1 MNMATFSNPVIQYMN
16 SQNIKVAG
24 IDGKW
29 NRPIIISD
37 SGDAEKISIP
47 SVGAIFPSG
56 APSTERDDIKCLL
69 GLKGVKVS
77 CFIES
82 AIGVAEYYKRQKV
95 INTQD
100 KELIIVDVDQHFT
113 DLCHVKY
120 EADGYLIKNRL
131 RVDYGVDFVADRL
144 VELPR
149 YKNLSD
155 ALEELSDVIQTEI
168 LRSQLPREKVMMSTK
183 RHVIMLKRQD
193 IVSCIRKFLITIMAN
208 IDTMMF
214 RENISKGVLLLSG
227 KLWAC
232 PEAVQMMK
240 DRYEGR
246 KIVSYKPET
255 AALLGGVY
263 YLQQYHPMKS
273 SWFIDSTYLV
283 LHHKD
288 VWGEVNKLNR
298 YQKEGYW
305 KLLEAILKREKEVLL
320 KGNMQDL
327 SAIYSALHIDYPE
340 TGILWSYTKSRCYR
354 VGTSKDPFIK
364 FILSYK
370 ETGVNLMKKIDEKAE
385 TILRSIVFDRTAY
398 SDHEIIEKIYWY
410 ISRCY
415 HYTKEKTP
423 TGEFPDYAYT
433 LETLLRCGVCH
444 GYAISMI
451 YLLKKMQIPIR
462 YVGGDADGSSFG
474 GHAWNLI
481 STIDGGYRHLDI
493 TWDLEKAQRNKEM
506 KYFLLDDIGMKARKH
521 FWNPQEYPMC
531 I

>member
-168 LRSQLPREKVMMSTK
+168 LRSQLPREKSNDEHKTTCHHAK
-183 RHVIMLKRQD
+183 TTGYCQLYSK
-193 IVSCIRKFLITIMAN
+193 VS
-208 IDTMMF
+208 D
-214 RENISKGVLLLSG
+214 
-227 KLWAC
+227 
-232 PEAVQMMK
+232 
-240 DRYEGR
+240 
-246 KIVSYKPET
+246 
-255 AALLGGVY
+255 
-263 YLQQYHPMKS
+263 
-273 SWFIDSTYLV
+273 
-283 LHHKD
+283 
-288 VWGEVNKLNR
+288 
-298 YQKEGYW
+298 
-305 KLLEAILKREKEVLL
+305 
-320 KGNMQDL
+320 
-327 SAIYSALHIDYPE
+327 
-340 TGILWSYTKSRCYR
+340 
-354 VGTSKDPFIK
+354 
-364 FILSYK
+364 
-370 ETGVNLMKKIDEKAE
+370 
-385 TILRSIVFDRTAY
+385 
-398 SDHEIIEKIYWY
+398 
-410 ISRCY
+410 Y
-415 HYTKEKTP
+415 HY
-423 TGEFPDYAYT
+423 G
-433 LETLLRCGVCH
+433 
-444 GYAISMI
+444 
-451 YLLKKMQIPIR
+451 
-462 YVGGDADGSSFG
+462 
-474 GHAWNLI
+474 
-481 STIDGGYRHLDI
+481 
-493 TWDLEKAQRNKEM
+493 
-506 KYFLLDDIGMKARKH
+506 KY
-521 FWNPQEYPMC
+521 
-531 I
+531 